1 MVRKIILI
9 VALSVPIWF
18 AQIAQAME
26 DAGNLLAQLAK
37 TEGKEKYEVCG
48 QLVKLFE
55 GTDDKTALKYALMME
70 ETAIGLGDDY
80 LLARARLK
88 AAGLMVKIADYNRAS
103 EYIRRAL
110 EYLAIKGSV
119 NEVAEAYLISGSI
132 HHVRQG
138 YSLAAEHYGRAL
150 RLFNRIGDL
159 DGKVQAYFRLEG
171 LFEDMRDYE
180 LMRKYS
186 LKAARL
192 AQDPYTRILA
202 QAKYGIAL
210 SYLDSTD
217 KAINYLTH
225 LSDSLLK
232 IRDFNKALSVRRALN
247 KVLIDHGKLEDARKI
262 ILEDINK
269 AEEIMAYSDLGVLY
283 TRLAHIY
290 DLQGDLNKVVEYNQK
305 ALYYRELINE
315 YYTIASSLNNLAGNM
330 MRLGRYKEALG
341 YLRRANRIAQQT
353 GNVWILGKTFDGL
366 AHYYFKTRN
375 IDSLFYIQNRRIQV
389 LDSIR
394 KSTTL
399 SDARVLLSHIES
411 RAQLRYWTPKT
422 TYQSAEFW
430 IPVLLLL
437 LSSAAVVIWLLW
449 RYRRMK
455 ERFRQALREVRLLNI
470 NLEKR
475 IVDLSEKQ
483 EDHEL
488 RLKALTDHTPVGI
501 GLVDASET
509 FIFANPALCQMLGY
523 HTNEILGKN
532 LRDLMS
538 PDEFN
543 RMGQLTAN
551 RRRGIAETYTVM
563 MRKKDGNLVEVQV
576 SASPFFNSKG
586 EFAGTLGIIQDLT
599 ERNLMMANLEKAL
612 DKAMESDRL
621 KSSFL
626 AVMSHEIRTPLNA
639 ILNGVELVFSNEME
653 EEDRAIIIREI
664 HQSART
670 LLEMWDNLILLSKL
684 RAGLYVLN
692 KKWVRP
698 ADLLHEK
705 MEEFM
710 GLVPK
715 EKLNH
720 IEWIVEINPDENYE
734 VFTDAEII
742 LRSMHCLI
750 SNAIKFT
757 EKGTVKVELTFEKRQ
772 LVLVVEDTGK
782 GISDTEM
789 QYIFSYFR
797 QGEEGMTRTYGG
809 AGIGLSI
816 VKDLIDKVSGTIDV
830 VSDPGKGTR
839 VRVIIPAAVRKLKA
853 EESVKINSQGREQ
866 PDWQGKTILVA
877 EDTESNYQFL
887 KTVLRKYGAEVLWAR
902 NGNEVLEML
911 QQHPEINLVLMDIH
925 MPGLSGLE
933 ATTQIRK
940 FNPDIVIIAQT
951 AYAMIHH
958 REETLR
964 AGCNDYIAKPI
975 RLPAL
980 VEMLDHYL
988 KAGKS

>member
-1 MVRKIILI
+1 MVRKFTLV
-9 VALSVPIWF
+9 VALSVSFWF
-18 AQIAQAME
+18 AQIAQAKV

-48 QLVKLFE
+48 RLVKLFE

-70 ETAIGLGDDY
+70 ETAVGLGDEY
-80 LLARARLK
+80 LIAKARLQ

-103 EYIRRAL
+103 DYVLRAL
-110 EYLAIKGSV
+110 EYLAVKGSV
-119 NEVAEAYLISGSI
+119 QEVAEAFLISGNI
-132 HHVRQG
+132 HHVRQN

-150 RLFNRIGDL
+150 RIFNRIGDR
-159 DGKVQAYFRLEG
+159 DGQGEACFKLEA
-171 LFEDMRDYE
+171 LFESMKDYE
-180 LMRKYS
+180 LMRIYA
-186 LKAARL
+186 LRAARL
-192 AQDPYTRILA
+192 ANDLETLVWA
-202 QAKYGIAL
+202 QAKYGLAL

-217 KAINYLTH
+217 KAINYLTR

-232 IRDFNKALSVRRALN
+232 IRDFRRAL
-247 KVLIDHGKLEDARKI
+247 KVRSSLIKVFLDHGKIQEARI
-262 ILEDINK
+262 IIEEDIK
-269 AEEIMAYSDLGVLY
+269 RAEEILAYSDLGILY
-283 TRLAHIY
+283 TRLAHVY
-290 DLQGDLNKVVEYNQK
+290 DLQGNLNKVVEYNKK
-305 ALYYRELINE
+305 ALYYRQLNNE
-315 YYTIASSLNNLAGNM
+315 YYTLTSSYYNLASNM
-330 MRLGRYKEALG
+330 MRLGKYKEARN
-341 YLRRANRIAQQT
+341 YLHRAKCIAQQT
-353 GNVWILGKTFDGL
+353 GNVWILDQTFDGL
-366 AHYYFKTRN
+366 AYYYYVSRN
-375 IDSLFYIQNRRIQV
+375 IDSLFYIQNRRVLV

-399 SDARVLLSHIES
+399 SDAKVLLRHIES
-411 RAQLRYWTPKT
+411 HVQPRYWTT
-422 TYQSAEFW
+422 TSISRSAEFW
-430 IPVLLLL
+430 IPFSLLLL
-437 LSSAAVVIWLLW
+437 TSVAVVIWLVN

-455 ERFRQALREVRLLNI
+455 KRFIQALREVRQLNI
-470 NLEKR
+470 ILEKR

-483 EDHEL
+483 VDHEL
-488 RLKALTDHTPVGI
+488 RLKALTDHSPVGI

-538 PDEFN
+538 TDEFD
-543 RMGQLTAN
+543 RIAQLTTN

-576 SASPFFNSKG
+576 SASPYFNAKG
-586 EFAGTLGIIQDLT
+586 EFVGTLGIIQDLT
-599 ERNLMMANLEKAL
+599 ERNLIMANLEKAL

-639 ILNGVELVFSNEME
+639 ILNGVELVFSNEMD

-698 ADLLHEK
+698 VDLLHEK
-705 MEEFM
+705 IEEFM
-710 GLVPK
+710 GLAPK
-715 EKLNH
+715 EKLNN
-720 IEWIVEINPDENYE
+720 IEWITEIKPDENYE

-742 LRSMHCLI
+742 VRSMHCLI

-757 EKGTVKVELTFEKRQ
+757 DKGTVKVELIFEKRQ

-782 GISDTEM
+782 GISDREI

-839 VRVIIPAAVRKLKA
+839 VKVIIPAAVRKVKTT
-853 EESVKINSQGREQ
+853 EESVIINSQGREQ
-866 PDWQGKTILVA
+866 PDWRGKTILVA

-887 KTVLRKYGAEVLWAR
+887 KTVLRKYGADVLCAR
-902 NGNEVLEML
+902 NGNEVLEIL

-925 MPGLSGLE
+925 MPGLSGLD
-933 ATTQIRK
+933 ATTKIRK
-940 FNPDIVIIAQT
+940 FNPDIIIIAQT
-951 AYAMIHH
+951 AYAMIYD

-975 RLPAL
+975 RLQAL
-980 VEMLDHYL
+980 VEMIDHYL
-988 KAGKS
+988 KIR

>member
-1 MVRKIILI
+1 MGKKYLFI
-9 VALSVPIWF
+9 VALSIPLLCT
-18 AQIAQAME
+18 QLAQAIV

-70 ETAIGLGDDY
+70 EIAVGLGDEY
-80 LLARARLK
+80 LMAKARLQ
-88 AAGLMVKIADYNRAS
+88 AARLLVKTADYNRAS
-103 EYIRRAL
+103 QYILKAL
-110 EYLAIKGSV
+110 EYLAV
-119 NEVAEAYLISGSI
+119 NGTLHDIAQAYLISGSI
-132 HHVRQG
+132 HYVRQS
-138 YSLAAEHYGRAL
+138 YALAAEHYGRAL
-150 RLFNRIGDL
+150 RNFIYTNDTEGI
-159 DGKVQAYFRLEG
+159 AETYFQLEG
-171 LFEDMRDYE
+171 LFEAMRDFPH
-180 LMRKYS
+180 MRLYALRTAK
-186 LKAARL
+186 LTR
-192 AQDPYTRILA
+192 DPSIRVQAL
-202 QAKYGIAL
+202 AKYGIAL
-210 SYLDSTD
+210 SNLDSTEQ
-217 KAINYLTH
+217 AINFLTR
-225 LSDSLLK
+225 LSDSLLR
-232 IRDFNKALSVRRALN
+232 IRDIKRALVVRNALN
-247 KVLIDHGKLEDARKI
+247 KVLIDHGKIEEARNI
-262 ILEDINK
+262 IVMDIK
-269 AEEIMAYSDLGVLY
+269 RAAEIMSYVDLGLLY

-290 DLQGDLNKVVEYNQK
+290 DLQGELNKVVENNKK
-305 ALYYRELINE
+305 ALYYRELDGD
-315 YYTIASSLNNLAGNM
+315 YFTTASSLNNLAGNM
-330 MRLGRYKEALG
+330 MRLGKFRMALK
-341 YLRRANRIAQQT
+341 YLKKANAIAKQT
-353 GNVWILGKTFDGL
+353 GNVWILGNTYDGL
-366 AHYYFKTRN
+366 ALYYLKTRN
-375 IDSLFYIQNRRIQV
+375 LDSLYYIQNKRIQV
-389 LDSIR
+389 FDSLT
-394 KSTTL
+394 KSNTRGEAL
-399 SDARVLLSHIES
+399 VLLSFLES
-411 RAQLRYWTPKT
+411 RKPPRFFTKQAIFN
-422 TYQSAEFW
+422 SMEFW
-430 IPVLLLL
+430 IPILLMLL
-437 LSSAAVVIWLLW
+437 LSTSVVLWLLW

-455 ERFRQALREVRLLNI
+455 QRFRQALREVRLLNI

-509 FIFANPALCQMLGY
+509 FILANPALCQMLGY

-538 PDEFN
+538 ADEFD
-543 RMGQLTAN
+543 RMAQLTAN

-576 SASPFFNSKG
+576 SASPYFNAKG

-639 ILNGVELVFSNEME
+639 ILNGVELVFSNEMD

-698 ADLLHEK
+698 VDLLNEK
-705 MEEFM
+705 IEEFI

-720 IEWIVEINPDENYE
+720 IEWVITIRPDENYE

-757 EKGTVKVELTFEKRQ
+757 DKGTVKVELIFEKRQ
-772 LVLVVEDTGK
+772 LVLIVEDTGK

-830 VSDPGKGTR
+830 VSEPGKGTR
-839 VRVIIPAAVRKLKA
+839 VKVIIPAAVRKVKT

-877 EDTESNYQFL
+877 EDTESNFQFL
-887 KTVLRKYGAEVLWAR
+887 KTVLRKYGAEVIWAR

-925 MPGLSGLE
+925 MPGLSGLDV
-933 ATTQIRK
+933 TTQVRK
-940 FNPDIVIIAQT
+940 FNPDIIIIAQT
-951 AYAMIHH
+951 AYAMIHD
-958 REETLR
+958 RDETLR

-988 KAGKS
+988 KSG